1 LIGES
6 KVLGPEGGDP
16 RYRACSGFVEITI
29 HFIDIR
35 MKFKIL
41 DSNMVLMVIDKFS
54 MMINHTAQEWNCRH
68 VTFKDF

>member
-16 RYRACSGFVEITI
+16 RYRACSGFVENTI

-35 MKFKIL
+35 MKLKIL
-41 DSNMVLMVIDKFS
+41 DSNMSAVPLLSS
-54 MMINHTAQEWNCRH
+54 MIYHHAKIINDH
-68 VTFKDF
+68 